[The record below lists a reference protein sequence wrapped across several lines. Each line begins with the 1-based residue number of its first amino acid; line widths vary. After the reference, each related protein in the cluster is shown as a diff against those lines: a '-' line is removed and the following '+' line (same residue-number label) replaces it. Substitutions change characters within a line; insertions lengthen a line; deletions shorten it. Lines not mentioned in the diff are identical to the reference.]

1 MTDQPPE
8 LDATGIQTDI
18 HGERVGPDC
27 PCDYCGEPVDTD
39 RPVLYDVVRVAAL
52 PALRQVADLPP
63 NWLPDAV
70 RCPDCHRETV
80 SPATDGFEEALVT
93 VSLAASN
100 GHLRIDASS
109 IDLVDYSPTIEGYSP
124 PAVSPPMVQQSD
136 GVGIG
141 RWLRVA
147 GFLNA
152 DSQDPEVT
160 EYFTRICANASDV
173 PPELA

>member
-1 MTDQPPE
+1 MTGHPPE
-8 LDATGIQTDI
+8 FDATGIQADI
-18 HGERVGPDC
+18 HGEYVQPEC
-27 PCDYCGEPVDTD
+27 LCDYCGDPVDTD
-39 RPVLYDVVRVAAL
+39 RPVQYDVVRVAAL

-63 NWLPDAV
+63 DWLPDAV
-70 RCPDCHRETV
+70 RCRACHRETV

-109 IDLVDYSPTIEGYSP
+109 LDLVDYSPTIEGYSP
-124 PAVSPPMVQQSD
+124 PAVSPPMVQQGE
-136 GVGIG
+136 GVSIG

-152 DSQDPEVT
+152 DSQDPEVR
-160 EYFTRICANASDV
+160 EYFTQICANASDV